1 MLPKFLIAFT
11 IGIFAFI
18 ANGQPMRIGL
28 FPNQKFTKI
37 KFANATCNYFV
48 IADTSFIGTLDH
60 FSFCEISKGASG
72 LMDVSFQG
80 LKKTGIKQVKL
91 IESMH
96 EKSIEVSG
104 LSPSM

>member
-48 IADTSFIGTLDH
+48 
-60 FSFCEISKGASG
+60 
-72 LMDVSFQG
+72 
-80 LKKTGIKQVKL
+80 
-91 IESMH
+91 
-96 EKSIEVSG
+96 
-104 LSPSM
+104 